1 MEITRTIK
9 LKIDLDIEVAQQF
22 IGAFTNACNYVSQI
36 AFTHCATSFLRL
48 NELCYVN
55 VRTQFGLSA
64 QVAQSVCRI
73 VSARYVSAKSNKV
86 RLNHAVDFRREP
98 VLLQGGERQRD
109 FGFTKEGKLSISTL
123 QGRVKVAVCYHPHLQ
138 EYRTQWQL
146 GGAYLY
152 VRNSQVYLAVSY
164 SREVEV
170 QTTPANCV
178 VGVDRGLNYIAVAA
192 SEAKTLFIGGGKIR
206 ERREHYLRTRASL
219 QSRKAQQSTSSVRR
233 AWKRLLGKEQRFSRN
248 VNHVVSKNL
257 VEFAKQAGQACIAL
271 EDLKG
276 IRKSAGTGKRS
287 KDFNSRLHRW
297 SFYQLAQFVE
307 YKAENAGLQVIKVD
321 PKYTSQGC
329 CKCGYTEKANRS
341 GHAFVCKACGY
352 WVHADLNAARNIRLR
367 GILARQV
374 LSGNGVSS
382 ITPKAPDILGANPD
396 QSR

>member
-1 MEITRTIK
+1 VEITRTIK

-36 AFTHCATSFLRL
+36 AFTQCVTSFLKL
-48 NELCYVN
+48 NELCYAN

-73 VSARYVSAKSNKV
+73 VSAKYVGAKSNKV
-86 RLNHAVDFRREP
+86 RLSQAVDFKCEP

-109 FGFTKEGKLSISTL
+109 FGFTKEGRLSISTL
-123 QGRVKVAVCYHPHLQ
+123 QGRVKVAVYYYPHLQ

-152 VRNSQVYLAVSY
+152 VRNNQVYLAVSY

-170 QTTPANCV
+170 QATPANCV
-178 VGVDRGLNYIAVAA
+178 IGVDRGLNYIAVAA
-192 SEAKTLFIGGGKIR
+192 SEAKTLFVGGGKIR

-219 QSRKAQQSTSSVRR
+219 QSRKAQKSTSSVRR
-233 AWKRLLGKEQRFSRN
+233 AWKRLRGKEQRFSRS
-248 VNHVVSKNL
+248 VNHIVSKQL
-257 VEFAKQAGQACIAL
+257 VEFAKQAGRACIAL

-276 IRKSAGTGKRS
+276 IRKSAGTGKRG
-287 KDFNSRLHRW
+287 KNFNNRLHRW
-297 SFYQLAQFVE
+297 GFYQLAQFVE
-307 YKAENAGLQVIKVD
+307 YKAETAGLHVIKVD

-329 CKCGYTEKANRS
+329 CKCGHTEKANRN
-341 GHAFVCKACGY
+341 GHAFGCKACGY
-352 WVHADLNAARNIRLR
+352 RVHSDLNAARNIRLR

-374 LSGNGVSS
+374 LSEDGVSS

>member
-9 LKIDLDIEVAQQF
+9 LKVNLDIQVAKQF
-22 IGAFTNACNYVSQI
+22 ICAFTDACNYVSQI
-36 AFTHCATSFLRL
+36 AFTQRVTSFLKL
-48 NELCYVN
+48 NELCYAN
-55 VRTQFGLSA
+55 VRTQFSLSA

-73 VSARYVSAKSNKV
+73 VSAKYVGAKSNKV
-86 RLNHAVDFRREP
+86 HLNQPVDFKREP

-109 FGFTKEGKLSISTL
+109 FGFTKDSKLSISTL
-123 QGRVKVAVCYHPHLQ
+123 QGRMKTTVCFHPHLQ

-152 VRNSQVYLAVSY
+152 VRNNQVYLAVSY
-164 SREVEV
+164 SREVET
-170 QTTPANCV
+170 QTTLANCV

-219 QSRKAQQSTSSVRR
+219 QSRKAQKSTSSVRR
-233 AWKRLLGKEQRFSRN
+233 AWKRLRGKEQRFSRN
-248 VNHVVSKNL
+248 VNHVVSKKL
-257 VEFAKQAGQACIAL
+257 VEFAKQAGHACIAL

-287 KDFNSRLHRW
+287 KDFNNRLHRW
-297 SFYQLAQFVE
+297 SFYQLAHFVE
-307 YKAENAGLQVIKVD
+307 YKAETAGLQVIKVD

-329 CKCGYTEKANRS
+329 SKCGHTEKANRH
-341 GHAFVCKACGY
+341 GHAFACKACGY
-352 WVHADLNAARNIRLR
+352 QVHADLNAARNIRLR

-374 LSGNGVSS
+374 LSEDGVSS
-382 ITPKAPDILGANPD
+382 ITPKAPDVLGANPD
-396 QSR
+396 QSL